1 MLPILLSD
9 FQYDLPD
16 ERIARYPLAG
26 RDGSKLLVYRG
37 GEITHARF
45 ERLGDFLPQKSLL
58 VFNDTK
64 VIPARLL
71 FRRSSTTSV
80 GATSVGAT
88 SVAGA
93 GIELFLLHPVA
104 PSPLLAEALAAT
116 ETTTWACLIGNRKRW
131 KTGETLT
138 LGTSIVSA
146 SNPFNAEEIVLTA
159 RIADEAASLVELT
172 WNPVGPLEQPISFA
186 DILHAVGKIPLPPY
200 LKRAATESDRHAY
213 QTVYSEKAGAVAAP
227 TAGLHFT
234 ERVRT
239 DLRNRNFGEEYLTL
253 HVGAGT
259 FQPVKTE
266 NALDHPMH
274 GEQVVF
280 TRKNVENLRRQIGRI
295 VPVGTTSLRAL
306 ESLYWLGVQC
316 SRLDDQAGGRVG
328 SIRHFGISQF
338 EPYQTTTL
346 SLPAPEAALG
356 AVLRQM
362 DAEKLSEIWGETH
375 IMIVPGYQFRLCNG
389 LITNFHQPGSTL
401 LMLIAALL
409 GQDRWRRVYDEAL
422 TQNYR
427 FLSYGDAS
435 LLLP

>member
-1 MLPILLSD
+1 M
-9 FQYDLPD
+9 
-16 ERIARYPLAG
+16 
-26 RDGSKLLVYRG
+26 
-37 GEITHARF
+37 
-45 ERLGDFLPQKSLL
+45 
-58 VFNDTK
+58 
-64 VIPARLL
+64 
-71 FRRSSTTSV
+71 
-80 GATSVGAT
+80 
-88 SVAGA
+88 
-93 GIELFLLHPVA
+93 
-104 PSPLLAEALAAT
+104 
-116 ETTTWACLIGNRKRW
+116 
-131 KTGETLT
+131 
-138 LGTSIVSA
+138 SA

-409 GQDRWRRVYDEAL
+409 GQNRWRRVYDEAL